1 MSRSEETKKERPI
14 AHWGMKQFWRVQQSQ
29 VIISSIFWATT
40 LTLLIYERTYHRL
53 TDVDPILGVKADYW
67 FMAGLYFGVFVFVF
81 FIGWVYDAVLSLW
94 KEQKSV
100 EIERHPYNTYLLNM
114 WALHC
119 NGMLN
124 EIRKK
129 LGIDDEQTNRD
140 IEFMENWLGYMTET
154 EVFRRMVVELDKR
167 LDGGV
172 PELGYLP
179 HGSVEKSR
187 NSMSTTTESE
197 D

>member
-1 MSRSEETKKERPI
+1 MSVEEERKKERPI

-29 VIISSIFWATT
+29 VIISAIFWATT

-53 TDVDPILGVKADYW
+53 VGLSPIMDIKADYW
-67 FMAGLYFGVFVFVF
+67 YMAGLYFGVFGFVF
-81 FIGWVYDAVLSLW
+81 FVGWVYDHVFSLW
-94 KEQKSV
+94 KEQKTV

-124 EIRKK
+124 QIRKEMH
-129 LGIDDEQTNRD
+129 DDEDEGAKRD
-140 IEFMENWLGYMTET
+140 IEFMDAWLAYMTET

-167 LDGGV
+167 LDQPF
-172 PELGYLP
+172 PELTYLP
-179 HGSVEKSR
+179 PGSVERSR
-187 NSMSTTTESE
+187 NNSDGNLE